1 MKQYWKEESGEN
13 IWTTDIVIIGSG
25 AGGAMAAMT
34 LSEAGFDVVV
44 LEQGF
49 HYDQN
54 NVPKTLGETIGTMYE
69 ENGFRT
75 TKGDPPIPVAGGKGL
90 GGSTLINSAI
100 CFHTPKD
107 TFQRWNE
114 LSNGAFPDEEE
125 FYKKQD
131 EVWTFMQVRETP
143 NPLLSGNDGAHK
155 RATKKLGWVEG
166 NIHRNTP
173 GCGGCGRCNAIC
185 SISGKNSID
194 RAALPRAAQAGARI
208 YTGTV
213 VENISE
219 KTIQGRIFNREHA
232 QIGTFTL
239 NAQTIILCAGSI
251 GTPGLLRASG
261 LESKNPKIGSGLHIH
276 PVINTWAIL
285 PEPIYKPGATQGHYC
300 DEFVADRVLLEA
312 NPILAGAFYQA
323 FPVYGLEG
331 KALMRKGA
339 HMASTGALIRDITE
353 GFVSR
358 SNNGAAHISYSLGE
372 ADRKALILGIHRG
385 AQLWLEGADAEQ
397 VALPIFGS
405 SPCTSMDQ
413 VYKEVP
419 HDLPLERMIGYSSHP
434 QASCRIGRALD
445 HNGKLI
451 GYSNIY
457 VMDASALPSNV
468 GRNPQISVFT
478 TVRILAERF
487 CALHGRA
494 TRPLI
499 ETT

>member
-1 MKQYWKEESGEN
+1 MNRYWIEEFGKKEWSTE
-13 IWTTDIVIIGSG
+13 IVIVGSG
-25 AGGAMAAMT
+25 AGGAMVAMT
-34 LSEAGFDVVV
+34 LAEAGFDVIV

-107 TFQRWNE
+107 TFQRWNT
-114 LSNGAFPDEEE
+114 LSNGAFSDEKA
-125 FYKKQD
+125 FFDKQE
-131 EVWTFMQVRETP
+131 EVWSFMQVRETP
-143 NPLLSGNDGAHK
+143 DPLLSGNDKAHK
-155 RATKKLGWVEG
+155 RATQKLGWVEG

-173 GCGGCGRCNAIC
+173 GCGGCGRCNSIC

-194 RAALPRAAQAGARI
+194 RAALPRAAQAGAKI

-213 VENISE
+213 VDHISE
-219 KTIQGRIFNREHA
+219 NTIHGHIINRDHTR
-232 QIGTFTL
+232 IGTFSVQ
-239 NAQTIILCAGSI
+239 AKTIIICAGSI

-261 LESKNPKIGSGLHIH
+261 LQSKNPNIGVGLHIH

-285 PEPIYKPGATQGHYC
+285 PEPIYKAGSTQGHYS

-353 GFVSR
+353 GFVDQS
-358 SNNGAAHISYSLGE
+358 SNGAAHISYSLGE
-372 ADRKALILGIHRG
+372 EDRKALLLGIHRG
-385 AQLWLEGADAEQ
+385 AQLWLEGAAAEQ

-405 SPCTSMDQ
+405 SPCRTMDQ
-413 VYKEVP
+413 VYKAAP
-419 HDLPLERMIGYSSHP
+419 PDLPLERMIGYSSHP

-445 HNGKLI
+445 HNGKLN
-451 GYSNIY
+451 GYDNIY

-468 GRNPQISVFT
+468 GRNPQISIFT

-487 CALHGRA
+487 CSARGA
-494 TRPLI
+494 TVLPLQ
-499 ETT
+499 